1 MEISEIALAALGL
14 MLAGIVKGATGLGY
28 SSCALPFLVAAFGLK
43 TAIVL
48 VVMPAMASNLAV
60 MWSAGHFRET
70 AEKFAYFYVSTIPG
84 VCAGIFALTYVE
96 QRSAEMFL
104 GFLIVSY
111 SLYSA
116 FRPPLFLAERFQQP
130 LQIPA
135 GFLNGFFTGLT
146 GSQVLPLLPYML
158 SLKLDPDRFVQA
170 VNLSVM
176 LSAGIMVIMLLIS
189 GIMSWAGLGFSILCI
204 APALI
209 GIAIGTRV
217 RRLIPSTHFR
227 MVVLII
233 LGIIGMFLIIGR

>member
-1 MEISEIALAALGL
+1 MELSVIALAALGL
-14 MLAGIVKGATGLGY
+14 LLAGIVKGATGLGY

-48 VVMPAMASNLAV
+48 VVVPAMASNLAV

-70 AEKFAYFYVSTIPG
+70 VERFTYFYISTIPG
-84 VCAGIFALTYVE
+84 VCTGIFALTYVE
-96 QRSAEMFL
+96 QRSAEILL
-104 GFLIVSY
+104 GLLIVSY
-111 SLYSA
+111 SFYSA

-158 SLKLDPDRFVQA
+158 SLKLDPNRFVQA

-189 GIMSWAGLGFSILCI
+189 GIMSGAGLGYSILCI
-204 APALI
+204 VPALL
-209 GIAIGTRV
+209 GISIGTRV
-217 RRLIPSTHFR
+217 RRLIPSAYFR
-227 MVVLII
+227 IVVLIM
-233 LGIIGMFLIIGR
+233 LAIIGLFLVIGR

>member
-1 MEISEIALAALGL
+1 MELSVIALAALGL
-14 MLAGIVKGATGLGY
+14 LLAGIVKGTTGLGY

-48 VVMPAMASNLAV
+48 VVIPAMASNLAV
-60 MWSAGHFRET
+60 LMSAGYFRET
-70 AEKFAYFYVSTIPG
+70 AKRFSYFYLSTIPG
-84 VCAGIFALTYVE
+84 VCAGIFALAYME
-96 QRSAEMFL
+96 QRIAEIML
-104 GFLIVSY
+104 GLLIVSY

-116 FRPPLFLAERFQQP
+116 FRPPLFLTERYQQP
-130 LQIPA
+130 LQIPT

-176 LSAGIMVIMLLIS
+176 LSAGVMVIMLLIS
-189 GIMSWAGLGFSILCI
+189 GIMTWQGLGYSILCI

-227 MVVLII
+227 MSVLVM
-233 LGIIGMFLIIGR
+233 LGIIGLFLIIGR

>member
-1 MEISEIALAALGL
+1 MELSDIALAAFGL

-43 TAIVL
+43 TAIGL
-48 VVMPAMASNLAV
+48 VVMPAMASNFAV

-70 AEKFAYFYVSTIPG
+70 AKRFAYFYLSTIPG
-84 VCAGIFALTYVE
+84 VCTGIFALTYIE
-96 QRSAEMFL
+96 QRAAEILL
-104 GFLIVSY
+104 GVLIVGY
-111 SLYSA
+111 SFYSA

-170 VNLSVM
+170 VNLSVL

-189 GIMSWAGLGFSILCI
+189 GIMSWAGFGYSALCI
-204 APALI
+204 VPALL
-209 GIAIGTRV
+209 GISIGTRV
-217 RRLIPSTHFR
+217 RQLIPTNHFR
-227 MVVLII
+227 TVVLII
-233 LGIIGMFLIIGR
+233 LGIIGLFLIIGR

>member
-1 MEISEIALAALGL
+1 MELPEIALAALGL

-70 AEKFAYFYVSTIPG
+70 VGRFAYFYASTIPG
-84 VCAGIFALTYVE
+84 VAAGIFALTYVE

-111 SLYSA
+111 SFYSA
-116 FRPPLFLAERFQQP
+116 FRPPLFLAERLQQP

-170 VNLSVM
+170 VNLSVI
-176 LSAGIMVIMLLIS
+176 LSAVIMVIMLLIS
-189 GIMSWAGLGFSILCI
+189 GIMTWAGLGFSVLCI

>member
-1 MEISEIALAALGL
+1 MELSVIALAALGL
-14 MLAGIVKGATGLGY
+14 LLAGIVKGATGLGY
-28 SSCALPFLVAAFGLK
+28 SSCALPFLVTAFGLK

-48 VVMPAMASNLAV
+48 VVVPAMASNLAV

-70 AEKFAYFYVSTIPG
+70 VERFSYFYISTIPG
-84 VCAGIFALTYVE
+84 VCIGIFALTYTE
-96 QRSAEMFL
+96 QRSAEVLL
-104 GFLIVSY
+104 GVLIVGY
-111 SLYSA
+111 SLYST
-116 FRPPLFLAERFQQP
+116 FRPPLFLAERYQQP

-158 SLKLDPDRFVQA
+158 SLKLDADRFVQA

-176 LSAGIMVIMLLIS
+176 LSAAVMVVMLLIS
-189 GIMSWAGLGFSILCI
+189 GIMSWEGLGYSVLCI
-204 APALI
+204 APALT

-227 MVVLII
+227 MSVLII
-233 LGIIGMFLIIGR
+233 LGIIGVFLIIGR